1 MNLVIPIVVIVICII
16 AGVLTFFF
24 IKRNKEQNQTE
35 LTDSQITANEFI
47 NVKDIKDRFLY
58 TRDGQIIMYIKINS
72 ISIDLFS
79 NTEKEQICRA
89 STAELSSIRKPFKFL
104 AVSRPVDISPLINE
118 YTELLSKT
126 NNQKQKELLRNEMM
140 VMSDYAVSG
149 DVVERQFY
157 IMIWDQYHENIEK
170 DILKETIEFVGKFE
184 SGNIRCEILKE
195 QEIVRLCN
203 LMNNPAY
210 VGVEETEFE
219 RTVPL
224 VKEY

>member
-1 MNLVIPIVVIVICII
+1 MNQIIPIIVIVICIV
-16 AGVLTFFF
+16 AGVTTFFF
-24 IKRNKEQNQTE
+24 IKRSKNQKQTE
-35 LTDSQITANEFI
+35 LSDEQITANEFI

-58 TRDGQIIMYIKINS
+58 TRDGQIIMYIKINP

-79 NTEKEQICRA
+79 DTEKEQMSRTL
-89 STAELSSIRKPFKFL
+89 TAELSSIRKPFKFL

-118 YTELLSKT
+118 YTQLLSETKD
-126 NNQKQKELLRNEMM
+126 QKQKELLRNEMM
-140 VMSDYAVSG
+140 VMSNYAISG

-157 IMIWDQYHENIEK
+157 IMLWDQYQENIEK
-170 DILKETIEFVGKFE
+170 DILKECREFVSKFE

-195 QEIVRLCN
+195 HEIVRICN

-210 VGVEETEFE
+210 VQVEDGEFE
-219 RTVPL
+219 RSIAL

>member
-1 MNLVIPIVVIVICII
+1 MNQIIPIIGIAICII
-16 AGVLTFFF
+16 AGVIAFFF
-24 IKRNKEQNQTE
+24 IKRSKQQNQTE
-35 LTDSQITANEFI
+35 LSDAQITANEFI

-79 NTEKEQICRA
+79 DTEKEQICRA
-89 STAELSSIRKPFKFL
+89 LTAELSSIRKPFKFL

-118 YTELLSKT
+118 YTQLLSET

-140 VMSDYAVSG
+140 VMSNYAISG

-157 IMIWDQYHENIEK
+157 IMIWDKYHENVEK
-170 DILKETIEFVGKFE
+170 DILKECREFVNKFE

-203 LMNNPAY
+203 LVNNPAY
-210 VGVEETEFE
+210 VQVEDTETI
-219 RTVPL
+219 TSMTNI
-224 VKEY
+224 K